1 MYFADGEFKALTNG
15 RVIGKDDWL
24 GAANG
29 VGIDYHQANVS
40 FEIDGDIIR
49 VKASGCGHRRG
60 ATQIAEY
67 AEYLVPGGA
76 YGYRHPWVDAGLPD
90 GSAANWDTI

>member
-1 MYFADGEFKALTNG
+1 MLSLRLLTNG

-29 VGIDYHQANVS
+29 VDIDYHQANVS

-49 VKASGCGHRRG
+49 VKASGSAVVTEV
-60 ATQIAEY
+60 ATNSEY
-67 AEYLVPGGA
+67 AEYLVPGGIWLSPSL
-76 YGYRHPWVDAGLPD
+76 G
-90 GSAANWDTI
+90 